1 MARFRPEESRISG
14 ILFGAAYYTEYQTT
28 DRLDEDLDLMQEAGF
43 TVIRVG
49 ESVWSTWEP
58 RDGDFD
64 LDWLQPV
71 LDGAHKRGISVI
83 LGTPTYAIPPWLQKK
98 HPELAGETESGKPMP
113 WGGRQEADYSSPVFR
128 HYAER
133 VIRKIT
139 QRYADHPAIIGF
151 QVDNEPGLLLLHNAG
166 TFAEFVNRLRQK
178 YGTPE
183 RLNEEW
189 GLVYWSHRIAEWNE
203 LWVPDG
209 NWQPQYDLAWRR
221 YQADVTT
228 EYIAWQADIVRQYAS
243 ADQFVTTC
251 IAYGRPAL
259 NDLKLA
265 ADLDV
270 TAGNPYYAMQD
281 GLDATKE
288 APSVAHFTST
298 GVWGLI
304 KQADRLYSTKQERFL
319 VTETDAASIGGPSIN
334 YPPYPG
340 QLAQAALALISRGAA
355 MIEYWHWH
363 TLHFGTETYWG
374 GVLPHSQK
382 PGRIYR
388 EVAALGA
395 TLKKLGPVIEGYTPD
410 ADIGFLFS
418 TDSRFAFQFFPPL
431 TTPDGAGDPSS
442 YDRIFDSFYRGVIE
456 SGRQA
461 RVLHVDQFVA
471 LDAGEL
477 ARTLPVLVV
486 PGFYISTDSEL
497 DALRAYA
504 EAGGHLVLGPRTGY
518 ADVEGRARLAVA
530 PAGLSDA
537 AQVWYEEF
545 SNLHGSLPVVGAGDV
560 EWPAAAAATAWADG
574 LIVDGAEVIARY
586 EHPEL
591 GRFPAVTTA
600 SAGQGRITTVGTV
613 PNPAFGRA
621 LAEWMVASPIASEWD
636 SSNAPGVI
644 VSSGVV
650 ENGSRVWFIHNW
662 SSVESSLPLP
672 SSTTELVD
680 LDTGHALTGTALSLG
695 PWSVRILI
703 ER

>member
-1 MARFRPEESRISG
+1 
-14 ILFGAAYYTEYQTT
+14 
-28 DRLDEDLDLMQEAGF
+28 
-43 TVIRVG
+43 
-49 ESVWSTWEP
+49 
-58 RDGDFD
+58 
-64 LDWLQPV
+64 
-71 LDGAHKRGISVI
+71 
-83 LGTPTYAIPPWLQKK
+83 
-98 HPELAGETESGKPMP
+98 
-113 WGGRQEADYSSPVFR
+113 
-128 HYAER
+128 
-133 VIRKIT
+133 
-139 QRYADHPAIIGF
+139 
-151 QVDNEPGLLLLHNAG
+151 
-166 TFAEFVNRLRQK
+166 
-178 YGTPE
+178 
-183 RLNEEW
+183 
-189 GLVYWSHRIAEWNE
+189 
-203 LWVPDG
+203 
-209 NWQPQYDLAWRR
+209 
-221 YQADVTT
+221 
-228 EYIAWQADIVRQYAS
+228 
-243 ADQFVTTC
+243 
-251 IAYGRPAL
+251 
-259 NDLKLA
+259 
-265 ADLDV
+265 
-270 TAGNPYYAMQD
+270 
-281 GLDATKE
+281 
-288 APSVAHFTST
+288 
-298 GVWGLI
+298 
-304 KQADRLYSTKQERFL
+304 
-319 VTETDAASIGGPSIN
+319 
-334 YPPYPG
+334 
-340 QLAQAALALISRGAA
+340 
-355 MIEYWHWH
+355 
-363 TLHFGTETYWG
+363 
-374 GVLPHSQK
+374 
-382 PGRIYR
+382 
-388 EVAALGA
+388 
-395 TLKKLGPVIEGYTPD
+395 
-410 ADIGFLFS
+410 
-418 TDSRFAFQFFPPL
+418 
-431 TTPDGAGDPSS
+431 
-442 YDRIFDSFYRGVIE
+442 IFDSFYRGVIE

-486 PGFYISTDSEL
+486 PGFYISTDAEL

-530 PAGLSDA
+530 PARLSDA

-672 SSTTELVD
+672 SPTTELVD
-680 LDTGHALTGTALSLG
+680 LDTGQAPTGTALSLG